1 MLVNNQI
8 IIAGGGHAGIEAALA
23 ISKMGLQCTMVTLKA
38 DAIGRMSCN
47 PAIGGLAKGH
57 LVKEIDALG
66 GIMGQLADQTTIQNK
81 ILNKSKG
88 RAVWSPRSQ
97 IDKIKYA
104 YLAQKLIKN
113 DKNISVLE
121 DEVVDFKVHKKQI
134 TSVILKSNQ
143 ELGCK
148 VLIVTCGTFMSGL
161 IHIGNKK
168 FKGGR
173 IGEKRS
179 FGLTEAMQSKGLRLG
194 RLKTGTPPRAH
205 KKSIDFSK
213 LEIADGE
220 KQPLAFSMFT
230 KRPFTPKNIPC
241 YLAYTTK
248 KTHQIIKNNIH
259 LSSMFSGQISGT
271 GPRYCPSVE
280 DKVVRFADKEQH
292 QLFLEPEWE
301 GSEQIYINGFS
312 TSLPEPVQVRALQT
326 IKGLEQI
333 ELIRPGYAIEYDF
346 FPSYQLNSTLETKLI
361 QGLFCAGQI
370 NGTSGYEEAAAQGL
384 LAGIN
389 AAHYVQ
395 KSPPLILERSNSYIG
410 VMVDDLITKHIDEPY
425 RMFTSRAENRL
436 TLRSDTAPVRLSE
449 IALKHNMLNSKET
462 KIYNKYKRDVER
474 LVVDIK
480 NTKIIYKDKVSVLQ
494 NIIKRPH
501 VTLHS
506 LQDVRK
512 IKAMLDNYSP
522 EVIFA
527 VETAIKYA
535 GYEDREQKR
544 IQKIKEMDEVK
555 IPPHINYNT
564 ILNLSNES
572 KEKLMAIKPET
583 LGQASRIGGVRSS
596 DLAVLSMALVAQ
608 GCVSRETK

>member
-1 MLVNNQI
+1 
-8 IIAGGGHAGIEAALA
+8 
-23 ISKMGLQCTMVTLKA
+23 
-38 DAIGRMSCN
+38 MSCN

-66 GIMGQLADQTTIQNK
+66 GVMGQLADQTTIQNK

-104 YLAQKLIKN
+104 TLAQNLIRN
-113 DKNISVLE
+113 NKNITILE
-121 DEVVDFKVHKKQI
+121 DEIIDFTVKNHKLN
-134 TSVILKSNQ
+134 SVILKNNNK
-143 ELGCK
+143 LLCK
-148 VLIVTCGTFMSGL
+148 ALIVTCGTFMSGL

-179 FGLTEAMQSKGLRLG
+179 FGLTEAMQNKGLRLG

-213 LEIADGE
+213 LEIAGGE
-220 KQPLAFSMFT
+220 SQPLPFSMFT
-230 KRPFTPKNIPC
+230 ARPFNPKNIPC

-259 LSSMFSGQISGT
+259 LSSMFSGQISGA

-280 DKVVRFADKEQH
+280 DKVVRFADKNQH

-312 TSLPEPVQVRALQT
+312 TSLPESVQVSALKT

-389 AAHYVQ
+389 AAHYVN
-395 KSPPLILERSNSYIG
+395 KGRPLILQRSTSYIG

-436 TLRSDTAPVRLSE
+436 TLRSDTAPFRLSE
-449 IALKHNMLNSKET
+449 IALKNNMLNTKET
-462 KIYNKYKRDVER
+462 KVYKKYKKDFKR
-474 LVVDIK
+474 LFQDIK
-480 NTKIIYKDKVSVLQ
+480 KIKITYKEKILTLQ
-494 NIIKRPH
+494 NVIKRPH
-501 VTLHS
+501 VTL
-506 LQDVRK
+506 QDLSYLPEAK
-512 IKAMLDNYSP
+512 KLLINYSL
-522 EVIFA
+522 EVVFA
-527 VETAIKYA
+527 VETAIKYE
-535 GYEDREQKR
+535 GYEERERKR
-544 IQKIKEMDEVK
+544 ILKIKEMDDVK
-555 IPPHINYNT
+555 IPKHINYNS

-572 KEKLMAIKPET
+572 KEKLTAIKPET

-596 DLAVLSMALVAQ
+596 DLAVLSMELVSQ
-608 GCVSRETK
+608 KRVSRETK